1 MVSATVQNIITTV
14 LTCPGYR
21 HHGLLVLVGDAEPP
35 GEGQLADHHEGGELL
50 ARCRLAVILLLNKMH
65 YIIFSPI
72 FIYFSDLVAHRAPA
86 LARVVLCRD
95 AEVVAASL

>member
-1 MVSATVQNIITTV
+1 M
-14 LTCPGYR
+14 
-21 HHGLLVLVGDAEPP
+21 LVGDAEPP

-50 ARCRLAVILLLNKMH
+50 ARCRLAVILLLNKMN
-65 YIIFSPI
+65 YIIFLAY
-72 FIYFSDLVAHRAPA
+72 FCVYFSDLVAHRAPA